1 MQTISLAGFLHPENP
16 INIHFIE
23 LVGNINAVKSHIKK
37 YENDYTKLEED
48 LKNKNKNISN
58 ERSKGNKPGSAIN
71 KHIFNAIKERLM
83 TFILN
88 HRDNWNEIL
97 IIRILQLAKNGSLK
111 LEKQSLLI
119 ATYYLNKFSPNPL
132 PDDAGHIK

>member
-1 MQTISLAGFLHPENP
+1 M
-16 INIHFIE
+16 
-23 LVGNINAVKSHIKK
+23 GNINAVKSHIKK